1 MAKEILFSTEA
12 LKRGVDKLA
21 DAVKITLGPKGRTVV
36 IEKSYGA
43 PVATKDG
50 VTVAK
55 AVSLK
60 DPAENIGAQMLKEAA
75 VKAGDIAGDGT
86 TTATVLAQK
95 MFAEGYKMTAAGS
108 NPMDIRRGIDIA
120 VAAVV
125 ADIEKHARPV
135 KDNSEIAQVATI
147 SANGDSDIG
156 QKIANA
162 MERVGKEGVIT
173 VEEAKGLDTE
183 IEVVE
188 GMQFDHGFMSTYFVT
203 NAEKMLCELEG
214 AQILVS
220 EKKITGLQALLPILE
235 PIAQSGK
242 PLLII
247 ADDVESE
254 ALATLVLNRLRGGL
268 KVCAVKAPGFGDRRK
283 EMLKDIAILT
293 GATVISDDMGMT
305 FENLTPA
312 VLGSAKKVVV
322 SKDTTLIVDGAG
334 KSAAIKSRAEEIRKT
349 LETVTSD
356 YDREKLSERLARLVG
371 GVAVIKVGGMTE
383 VEVKEKKDR
392 VDDALA
398 ATRAAVAEGIVPGG
412 GVALARARA
421 VLGGKFTDGLNT
433 DQIAGVNILFN
444 AITAP
449 MIQIAE
455 NAGINGEVVV
465 SKVLGL
471 DDVVKAVEKI
481 SGQSHKGDTYN
492 DGYNAQSGE
501 YGDMFKMGIID
512 PAKVVKTALLAAAST
527 AGVMLTTGAVM
538 HEIPEDKPAAP
549 AMGGMP
555 GMM

>member
-1 MAKEILFSTEA
+1 MAKDIVFDTDKLA
-12 LKRGVDKLA
+12 AGVDKLA
-21 DAVKITLGPKGRTVV
+21 NAVRITMGPKGRTVV

-60 DPAENIGAQMLKEAA
+60 DPQENIGARMVQEVAK
-75 VKAGDIAGDGT
+75 KAGDDAGDGT

-95 MFAEGYKMTAAGS
+95 LIREGRRMIAAGM
-108 NPMDIRRGIDIA
+108 NPMDVKRGIDLATAEVIK
-120 VAAVV
+120 
-125 ADIEKHARPV
+125 DIEKHARPV
-135 KDNSEIAQVATI
+135 KDSAEIAQVATI
-147 SANGDSDIG
+147 SANSDRDIG
-156 QKIANA
+156 EKIASA

-173 VEEAKGLDTE
+173 VEEAKGLETE
-183 IEVVE
+183 IDVVE
-188 GMQFDHGFMSTYFVT
+188 GMQFDQGFMSPYFVT
-203 NAEKMLCELEG
+203 NSEKMLAELDG

-235 PIAQSGK
+235 PIAQAGK

-247 ADDVESE
+247 AEDVESE

-283 EMLKDIAILT
+283 EMLKDIAIVT

-305 FENLTPA
+305 FENITPA

-322 SKDTTLIVDGAG
+322 SKDSTLLAHGAG
-334 KSAAIKSRAEEIRKT
+334 DKNAIAARAAEIRQA
-349 LETVTSD
+349 LSVTTSE
-356 YDREKLSERLARLVG
+356 YDKEKLAERLAKLVG

-398 ATRAAVAEGIVPGG
+398 ATRAAVAEGIVAGG
-412 GVALARARA
+412 GVALLRATAALSELHGANSDQDVGIDIVRRA
-421 VLGGKFTDGLNT
+421 I
-433 DQIAGVNILFN
+433 IAPC
-444 AITAP
+444 A
-449 MIQIAE
+449 QIAE
-455 NAGINGEVVV
+455 NAGVSGEIVVG
-465 SKVLGL
+465 KVM
-471 DDVVKAVEKI
+471 DNAE
-481 SGQSHKGDTYN
+481 YN
-492 DGYNAQSGE
+492 FGYNAQTGE
-501 YGDMFKMGIID
+501 YVDMMDAGIID
-512 PAKVVKTALLAAAST
+512 PAKVVKTAIQAAAST

-538 HEIPEDKPAAP
+538 TEIPEEKTTTPQ
-549 AMGGMP
+549 MGGAMP

>member
-1 MAKEILFSTEA
+1 MAKEIVFDTDKLAS
-12 LKRGVDKLA
+12 GVDKLA
-21 DAVKITLGPKGRTVV
+21 NAVKITMGPKGRTVV

-60 DPAENIGAQMLKEAA
+60 DPGENIGARMVQEVAK
-75 VKAGDIAGDGT
+75 KAGDDAGDGT

-95 MFAEGYKMTAAGS
+95 IIREGRRVIAAGM
-108 NPMDIRRGIDIA
+108 NPMDVKRGIDIA
-120 VAAVV
+120 TSAVL

-135 KDNSEIAQVATI
+135 ADSAEIAQVATI
-147 SANGDSDIG
+147 SANNDADIG
-156 QKIANA
+156 QKIAGA

-183 IEVVE
+183 IDVVE
-188 GMQFDHGFMSTYFVT
+188 GMQFDQGFMSPYFVT
-203 NAEKMLCELEG
+203 NSEKMLAELDG

-247 ADDVESE
+247 AEDVESE

-283 EMLKDIAILT
+283 EMLKDIAIVT

-305 FENLTPA
+305 FENITPA
-312 VLGSAKKVVV
+312 VLGSAKKVIV
-322 SKDTTLIVDGAG
+322 SKDSTLLAHGAG
-334 KSAAIKSRAEEIRKT
+334 DKSAISARADEIRQAIST
-349 LETVTSD
+349 TTSD
-356 YDREKLSERLARLVG
+356 YDREKLTERLAKIVG

-383 VEVKEKKDR
+383 IEVKEKKDR

-398 ATRAAVAEGIVPGG
+398 ATRAAVSDGIVAGG
-412 GVALARARA
+412 GIALVRAVSALADIHGANADQDVGIDIIRRAI
-421 VLGGKFTDGLNT
+421 
-433 DQIAGVNILFN
+433 IAPC
-444 AITAP
+444 A
-449 MIQIAE
+449 QIAE
-455 NAGINGEVVV
+455 NAGKSGEIVVG
-465 SKVLGL
+465 KVM
-471 DDVVKAVEKI
+471 E
-481 SGQSHKGDTYN
+481 STEYN
-492 DGYNAQSGE
+492 FGYNAQTDE
-501 YGDMFKMGIID
+501 YVDMMASGIID
-512 PAKVVKTALLAAAST
+512 PAKVVKTALQSAAST

-538 HEIPEDKPAAP
+538 TEIPEEKPSTP
-549 AMGGMP
+549 QMGGGMP

>member
-1 MAKEILFSTEA
+1 MAKEIVFDTDKLA
-12 LKRGVDKLA
+12 AGVDKLA
-21 DAVKITLGPKGRTVV
+21 NAVKITMGPKGRTVV

-60 DPAENIGAQMLKEAA
+60 DPGENIGARMVQEVAK
-75 VKAGDIAGDGT
+75 KAGDDAGDGT

-95 MFAEGYKMTAAGS
+95 IIREGRRVIAAGM
-108 NPMDIRRGIDIA
+108 NPMDVKRGIDIA
-120 VAAVV
+120 TSAVL

-135 KDNSEIAQVATI
+135 ADSAEIAQVATI
-147 SANGDSDIG
+147 SANNDADIG
-156 QKIANA
+156 QKIASA

-183 IEVVE
+183 IDVVE
-188 GMQFDHGFMSTYFVT
+188 GMQFDQGFMSPYFVT
-203 NAEKMLCELEG
+203 NSEKMLAELDG

-247 ADDVESE
+247 AEDVESE

-283 EMLKDIAILT
+283 EMLKDIAIVT

-305 FENLTPA
+305 FENITPA
-312 VLGSAKKVVV
+312 VLGSAKKVIV
-322 SKDTTLIVDGAG
+322 SKDSTLLAHGAG
-334 KSAAIKSRAEEIRKT
+334 DKSAISARADEIRQAIST
-349 LETVTSD
+349 TTSD
-356 YDREKLSERLARLVG
+356 YDREKLTERLAKIVG

-383 VEVKEKKDR
+383 IEVKEKKDR

-398 ATRAAVAEGIVPGG
+398 ATRAAVSDGIVAGG
-412 GVALARARA
+412 GIALVRAVSALADIHGANADQDVGIDIIRRAI
-421 VLGGKFTDGLNT
+421 
-433 DQIAGVNILFN
+433 IAPC
-444 AITAP
+444 A
-449 MIQIAE
+449 QIAE
-455 NAGINGEVVV
+455 NAGKSGEIVVG
-465 SKVLGL
+465 KVM
-471 DDVVKAVEKI
+471 E
-481 SGQSHKGDTYN
+481 SNEYN
-492 DGYNAQSGE
+492 FGYNAQTDE
-501 YGDMFKMGIID
+501 YVDMMASGIID
-512 PAKVVKTALLAAAST
+512 PAKVVKTALQSAAST

-538 HEIPEDKPAAP
+538 TEIPEEKPSTP
-549 AMGGMP
+549 TMGGGMP

>member
-1 MAKEILFSTEA
+1 MAKDIVFDTDKLA
-12 LKRGVDKLA
+12 AGVDKLA
-21 DAVKITLGPKGRTVV
+21 NAVRITMGPKGRTVV

-60 DPAENIGAQMLKEAA
+60 DPTENIGARMVQEVAK
-75 VKAGDIAGDGT
+75 KAGDDAGDGT

-95 MFAEGYKMTAAGS
+95 LIREGRRMIAAGM
-108 NPMDIRRGIDIA
+108 NPMDVKRGIDLATAEVIK
-120 VAAVV
+120 
-125 ADIEKHARPV
+125 DIEKHARPV
-135 KDNSEIAQVATI
+135 KDSAEIAQVATI
-147 SANGDSDIG
+147 SANSDRDIG
-156 QKIANA
+156 EKIASA

-173 VEEAKGLDTE
+173 VEEAKGLETE
-183 IEVVE
+183 IDVVE
-188 GMQFDHGFMSTYFVT
+188 GMQFDQGFMSPYFVT
-203 NAEKMLCELEG
+203 NSEKMLAELDG

-235 PIAQSGK
+235 PIAQAGK

-247 ADDVESE
+247 AEDVESE

-283 EMLKDIAILT
+283 EMLKDIAIVT

-305 FENLTPA
+305 FENITPA

-322 SKDTTLIVDGAG
+322 SKDSTLSAHGAG
-334 KSAAIKSRAEEIRKT
+334 DKNAIAARAAEIRQA
-349 LETVTSD
+349 LSVTTSE
-356 YDREKLSERLARLVG
+356 YDKEKLSERLAKLVG

-398 ATRAAVAEGIVPGG
+398 ATRAAVAEGIVAGG
-412 GVALARARA
+412 GVALLRATAALSDLHGANSDQDVGIDIVRRA
-421 VLGGKFTDGLNT
+421 IIAPCA
-433 DQIAGVNILFN
+433 QIAD
-444 AITAP
+444 
-449 MIQIAE
+449 
-455 NAGINGEVVV
+455 NAGVSGEIVVG
-465 SKVLGL
+465 KVM
-471 DDVVKAVEKI
+471 DNAE
-481 SGQSHKGDTYN
+481 YN
-492 DGYNAQSGE
+492 FGYNAQTGE
-501 YGDMFKMGIID
+501 YVNMMAVGIID
-512 PAKVVKTALLAAAST
+512 PAKVVKTAIQAAAST

-538 HEIPEDKPAAP
+538 TEIPEEKTTTPQ
-549 AMGGMP
+549 MGGAMP